1 MLKINFSKTDVF
13 FSNRIFSLKNQAVG
27 VVKSEKF
34 FPVFDIDNSKYVFK
48 PLSRT
53 KPLTT
58 PLFAYAE
65 VFWSNIINEF
75 FMPAPIYRLAEISG
89 YNVPKYYKY
98 GTLVPY
104 ILGEEEKL
112 VNLLEFFIDNPDPG
126 VNIRDYENYCL
137 VFYDYTDILAS
148 PKLAEYAEELSFQVL
163 ISILRADQNYHYENV
178 SLKYGEKISVAEPID
193 HEFSTFFL
201 FPDDNRLHEKFYYR
215 YISSMLEGTLKN
227 NMDFIKKNH
236 PSVVAGFLASLEK
249 FEEYL
254 NSTQQLLEK
263 SFDFPCSSSLY
274 EAGIKRYKEMN
285 EAEAEIIEANTEL
298 HSVDYA
304 GMNEII
310 RTEILSSVKIIR
322 KLLQPNEKA
331 L

>member
-1 MLKINFSKTDVF
+1 MLKINYVKTEVDFSD
-13 FSNRIFSLKNQAVG
+13 RIFSLKNKAVG

-34 FPVFDIDNSKYVFK
+34 FPVFELEDGKYVFK
-48 PLSRT
+48 PLSKT

-65 VFWSNIINEF
+65 VFWSAVINEF
-75 FMPAPIYRLAEISG
+75 FMPAPVYRLAEISG
-89 YNVPKYYKY
+89 YNVPKYYEY

-104 ILGEEEKL
+104 ILKEDEKL

-126 VNIRDYENYCL
+126 VDIRDYENYCL
-137 VFYDYTDILAS
+137 LFYDYTDILAS
-148 PKLAEYAEELSFQVL
+148 PKLADYAEELSFQVL
-163 ISILRADQNYHYENV
+163 LSILRADQNYHYENV
-178 SLKYGEKISVAEPID
+178 SLKYGERISVAEPID

-201 FPDDNRLHEKFYYR
+201 FPDDNSMHQKFYYR

-227 NMDFIKKNH
+227 NIDFIKKNY
-236 PSVVAGFLASLEK
+236 PSVVTEFLVSLEK

-254 NSTQQLLEK
+254 NSTQQLIEK
-263 SFDFPCSSSLY
+263 SCDFLCSSFLY

-285 EAEAEIIEANTEL
+285 EAAAAETEAKTEL

-304 GMNEII
+304 VMNDKI
-310 RTEILSSVKIIR
+310 RTEILSSVKIIQR
-322 KLLQPNEKA
+322 ILR
-331 L
+331 